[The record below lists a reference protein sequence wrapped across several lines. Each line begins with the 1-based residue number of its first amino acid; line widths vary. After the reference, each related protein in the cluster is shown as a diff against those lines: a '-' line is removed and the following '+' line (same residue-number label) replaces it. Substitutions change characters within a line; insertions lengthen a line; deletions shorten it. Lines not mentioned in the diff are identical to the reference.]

1 MTIGRMQMNKQLYGI
16 GSKSLSENGRDRF
29 GLGSFIRKII
39 PNEISKIAVKAAPFV
54 APFNPALAAGMAG
67 IGGYDQTGKFG
78 SSLRNA
84 ALVYGGGQLAKGLS
98 GPGDFMSNLQGNPFS
113 GNALQNFTSLTNPM
127 SGSSIFEGFGTPGTP
142 VQGVNPVSQIGQK
155 TSAQIAQEA
164 AKTFSERTAEMSLD
178 SAVGSG
184 GIEDYLAQTAKNAT
198 SSTPYA
204 DAANKILS
212 GDPSTMWEGTKS
224 LGKEALNDVFYKT
237 VDGERVLDKPVAFA
251 ALSGAYSYY
260 DALQQAKKLGL
271 DENSYTKEMYEAD
284 VASNKAKYQANLPYE
299 SFGIQTAANGG
310 RIGYA
315 SGSEDPKFDPSNPK
329 YKGINK
335 KVVLEFIKEGIPLG
349 YNSPEEYYEDFY
361 NPIGMKNGGRI
372 GYAEGSNLEQS
383 MDEYLKALDAY
394 TKEFGL
400 KEGYSRAQN
409 DYKYL
414 FEKKANG
421 GRIGYAEGSREGI
434 VSLTDQNSGVVYR
447 DPKTGEPLTIDEFLR
462 RAAEDEAEIQ
472 LLKEG
477 EEPGSQFISR
487 PDDAPSIRL
496 PEKGIPSLEMKAGG
510 GRMGYGFGSLVKAS
524 GVATPVSE
532 GTVRPL
538 GTVLPSP
545 VNNSRGGFGNMNLF
559 SQMMD
564 RFKQTP
570 ANNAR
575 GTAVNQLYNYYND
588 NEYDPEEEK
597 RKKIM
602 ELYMRDNAKSGGR
615 MGYMMG
621 TEVPMRQNQGG
632 ISELDYRKTGGF
644 VPVGVKEKAD
654 DVPAMLSKN
663 EFVFTAD
670 AVKAAG
676 GGSVSKGAQK
686 MYKLMKSLEGKFK
699 GKFKGKKIRA

>member
-29 GLGSFIRKII
+29 GLGSFIRKLI

-78 SSLRNA
+78 SSLGKA

-98 GPGDFMSNLQGNPFS
+98 GPGKFMDNIQRNPFS
-113 GNALQNFTSLTNPM
+113 GNALQNFTSLTDPM
-127 SGSSIFEGFGTPGTP
+127 SGSSIFKGFGAPGTP
-142 VQGVNPVSQIGQK
+142 IQGVNPVPQIGQNATAA
-155 TSAQIAQEA
+155 TSSLDSTVGSGGINDYLAQTDPSKLSSAERASQIAQEA
-164 AKTFSERTAEMSLD
+164 GKTFSERA
-178 SAVGSG
+178 A
-184 GIEDYLAQTAKNAT
+184 A

-204 DAANKILS
+204 DAASKILS

-224 LGKEALNDVFYKT
+224 LGKEALNDVFYK
-237 VDGERVLDKPVAFA
+237 DGKDGKRVLDKPVAFA

-284 VASNKAKYQANLPYE
+284 VVSNKAKYQANLPYE
-299 SFGIQTAANGG
+299 SFGIQTA
-310 RIGYA
+310 
-315 SGSEDPKFDPSNPK
+315 
-329 YKGINK
+329 
-335 KVVLEFIKEGIPLG
+335 
-349 YNSPEEYYEDFY
+349 
-361 NPIGMKNGGRI
+361 
-372 GYAEGSNLEQS
+372 
-383 MDEYLKALDAY
+383 
-394 TKEFGL
+394 
-400 KEGYSRAQN
+400 
-409 DYKYL
+409 
-414 FEKKANG
+414 ANG

-496 PEKGIPSLEMKAGG
+496 PEKGIRSLDTGDFGNETENMRNSQKLKSEYESDPYVTQLLKKIGTDAFFGGEPNPTSKYREFDKMSPEYQDRVETRREKDRRFFQQPGYGVHTTREIPRYDDYGMEMKAG
-510 GRMGYGFGSLVKAS
+510 
-524 GVATPVSE
+524 
-532 GTVRPL
+532 
-538 GTVLPSP
+538 
-545 VNNSRGGFGNMNLF
+545 
-559 SQMMD
+559 
-564 RFKQTP
+564 
-570 ANNAR
+570 
-575 GTAVNQLYNYYND
+575 
-588 NEYDPEEEK
+588 
-597 RKKIM
+597 
-602 ELYMRDNAKSGGR
+602 GGR

-699 GKFKGKKIRA
+699 GKKMRA

>member
-29 GLGSFIRKII
+29 GLGSFIRKLI

-78 SSLRNA
+78 SSLGKA

-98 GPGDFMSNLQGNPFS
+98 GPGLFMDNIQENPFS
-113 GNALQNFTSLTNPM
+113 GNALQNFTSLTDPM
-127 SGSSIFEGFGTPGTP
+127 SGSSIFKGFGAPGTP
-142 VQGVNPVSQIGQK
+142 IQGVNPVPQIGQNATAA
-155 TSAQIAQEA
+155 TSSLDSTVGSGGINDYLAQTDPSKLSSAERASQIAQEA
-164 AKTFSERTAEMSLD
+164 GKTFSERA
-178 SAVGSG
+178 A
-184 GIEDYLAQTAKNAT
+184 A

-204 DAANKILS
+204 DAASKILS

-224 LGKEALNDVFYKT
+224 LGKEALNDVFYK
-237 VDGERVLDKPVAFA
+237 DGKDGKRVLDKPVAFA

-284 VASNKAKYQANLPYE
+284 VVSNKAKYQANLPYE
-299 SFGIQTAANGG
+299 SFGIQTA
-310 RIGYA
+310 
-315 SGSEDPKFDPSNPK
+315 
-329 YKGINK
+329 
-335 KVVLEFIKEGIPLG
+335 
-349 YNSPEEYYEDFY
+349 
-361 NPIGMKNGGRI
+361 
-372 GYAEGSNLEQS
+372 
-383 MDEYLKALDAY
+383 
-394 TKEFGL
+394 
-400 KEGYSRAQN
+400 
-409 DYKYL
+409 
-414 FEKKANG
+414 ANG

-496 PEKGIPSLEMKAGG
+496 PEKGIRSLDTGDFGNETENMRNSQKLKSEYESDPYVTQLLKKIGTDAFFGGEPNPTSKYREFDKMSPEYQDRVETRREKDRRFFQQPGYGVHTTREIPRYDDYGMEMKAG
-510 GRMGYGFGSLVKAS
+510 
-524 GVATPVSE
+524 
-532 GTVRPL
+532 
-538 GTVLPSP
+538 
-545 VNNSRGGFGNMNLF
+545 
-559 SQMMD
+559 
-564 RFKQTP
+564 
-570 ANNAR
+570 
-575 GTAVNQLYNYYND
+575 
-588 NEYDPEEEK
+588 
-597 RKKIM
+597 
-602 ELYMRDNAKSGGR
+602 GGR

-699 GKFKGKKIRA
+699 GKKMRA